1 MRAADDDVVD
11 KTSSSSST
19 GSAPTV
25 VLAVFA
31 MSASF
36 DRASFHGINR
46 GTMGPQDI
54 SGYDIRADGTKRA
67 RYGMHVFA
75 QPRAR

>member
-1 MRAADDDVVD
+1 MEMRTILAHLFRDFTF
-11 KTSSSSST
+11 KL
-19 GSAPTV
+19 APPT
-25 VLAVFA
+25 AN
-31 MSASF
+31 F